1 MSSRIIWNRN
11 IRDRGSQFIEISEKQ
26 NQTEKEHFVYE
37 ITNYTDNN
45 EPNHNLVA
53 TPFLEERDFHT
64 MNGKRY
70 AEINCN
76 DDGSA
81 ADLCKLIRSGKHLKD
96 IKMAVSAYRDY
107 YGDGERCCYETS
119 YYECKKKLQGAPT
132 EQLECLTKIRNTATA
147 IKYTIHI
154 SQPADKIM
162 YEIETENPVTGNKR
176 RRRLLQSGNG
186 GGC

>member
-1 MSSRIIWNRN
+1 MDNENLELCVPDFRISSLP
-11 IRDRGSQFIEISEKQ
+11 
-26 NQTEKEHFVYE
+26 VLY
-37 ITNYTDNN
+37 
-45 EPNHNLVA
+45 
-53 TPFLEERDFHT
+53 
-64 MNGKRY
+64 
-70 AEINCN
+70 
-76 DDGSA
+76 
-81 ADLCKLIRSGKHLKD
+81 LCDS
-96 IKMAVSAYRDY
+96 
-107 YGDGERCCYETS
+107 
-119 YYECKKKLQGAPT
+119 KLQGAPT